1 MSRILGLY
9 VCKFSFSLACCLSQ
23 GQEGG
28 FGRMTAA
35 ATPMMMMS
43 MGWFVRLWFC
53 VCIYQQRRMRNILFS
68 PSLSRSLPSMFVR
81 LIILK
86 YKSRQ
91 NIKAYAF
98 FYIRFILSGEVKR
111 ELKRKKNRRDIF
123 WTTRVDKGE
132 TKTEGVRQTS

>member
-53 VCIYQQRRMRNILFS
+53 VLCVHL
-68 PSLSRSLPSMFVR
+68 L
-81 LIILK
+81 
-86 YKSRQ
+86 
-91 NIKAYAF
+91 A
-98 FYIRFILSGEVKR
+98 
-111 ELKRKKNRRDIF
+111 KKNEEYFVLSVPFSLTAFDVRALNNI
-123 WTTRVDKGE
+123 E
-132 TKTEGVRQTS
+132 IQIQTKH